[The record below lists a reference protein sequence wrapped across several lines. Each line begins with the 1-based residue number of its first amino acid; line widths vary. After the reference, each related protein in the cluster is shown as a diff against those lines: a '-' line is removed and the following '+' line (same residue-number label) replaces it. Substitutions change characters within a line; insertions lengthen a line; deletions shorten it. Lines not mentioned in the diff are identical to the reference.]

1 MKTYNPVQIIQKK
14 RDGTPLTQE
23 EIQFFIQGLSQG
35 KIPDYQATAFLMA
48 VYFKGMTPTETAALT
63 LAMRDSG
70 ERYDLSSI
78 PGAKVDK
85 HSTGGVGD
93 KVSII
98 LAPLA
103 AACGLTVPMMA
114 GRGLGH
120 SGGTLDK
127 LESIPG
133 FRVQL
138 NREEF
143 ETTLK
148 SLGCSII
155 GQTQK
160 IAPADRKLYA
170 LRDVTATVD
179 CIPLIVASILSKK
192 AAEGTKHLLLDVK
205 VGNGAFMKTRQE
217 ARQLAVALI
226 RTAKAMG
233 LPTQAVLTDMNQPL
247 GYSVG
252 NALEV
257 KECVEI
263 LRGLDTSPG
272 LSSADL
278 KELTLHLCA
287 RMLVMSKKAKTLP
300 EGRKIAT
307 QNLENGRAYS
317 KFKEMV
323 QAQGGKVAAVENL
336 DLLPTAKHQIT
347 LHSSKKGYISQMDT
361 EAIGWMLID
370 LGGGRRVAEDKV
382 DPAVGFVFHKK
393 LGGRVNIGDPLVT
406 IHLPD
411 QAKSEIKT
419 RSFWDSEINKVIRIS
434 NARPTVPKLII
445 GAIG

>member
-14 RDGTPLTQE
+14 RDGTALTQE
-23 EIQFFIQGLSQG
+23 EIQFFIHGLSQG

-48 VYFKGMTPTETAALT
+48 VYFKGMTPNETAALT

-70 ERYDLSSI
+70 ERYDLSAI
-78 PGAKVDK
+78 PGAKIDK

-138 NREEF
+138 SRDEF

-148 SLGCSII
+148 NLGCSII

-217 ARQLAVALI
+217 AHQLAIALI

-252 NALEV
+252 NALEI

-263 LRGLDTSPG
+263 LRGLDTFPG
-272 LSSADL
+272 LTSADL
-278 KELTLHLCA
+278 RELTLHLCA
-287 RMLVMSKKAKTLP
+287 RMLVMGKKVRTLQ
-300 EGRKIAT
+300 EGRKLAT
-307 QNLENGRAYS
+307 KNLENGKAYS

-323 QAQGGKVAAVENL
+323 QAQGGDVAAIENL
-336 DLLPTAKHQIT
+336 ELLPASKHQIT
-347 LHSSKKGYISQMDT
+347 LQSQKKGFISQMDT

-382 DPAVGFVFHKK
+382 DAAVGFVFHKK
-393 LGGRVNIGDPLVT
+393 LGGRVNVGDPLVT

-411 QAKSEIKT
+411 QAKNQIKT
-419 RSFWDSEINKVIRIS
+419 RSFWDSEISKVIRIS
-434 NARPTVPKLII
+434 NVRPTIPKLII

>member
-323 QAQGGKVAAVENL
+323 QAQGGKVAAVESL